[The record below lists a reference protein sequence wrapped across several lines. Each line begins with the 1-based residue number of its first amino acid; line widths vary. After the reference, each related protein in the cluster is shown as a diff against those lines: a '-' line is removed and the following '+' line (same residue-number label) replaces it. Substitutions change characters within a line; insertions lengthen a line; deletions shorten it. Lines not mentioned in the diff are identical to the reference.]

1 LITAGP
7 TYEPVDPVRFIGNHS
22 TGKMGYAIAEAFARQ
37 GAWVTL
43 VSGPVSVSAQHRRI
57 TVVPVTTAAQMYDAC
72 REHIGQT
79 DIAVFNAAV
88 SDFTPETPLTN
99 KMKRGSADRTI
110 RLQPTRDI
118 AAEMGKQKRSGQLF
132 AGFALETGNGLENAR
147 KKLASKNL
155 DLVVLNSLEDEGAG
169 FGTET
174 NKVTFVDKSGFID
187 TFEVKPKREVAGDI
201 VRKIAKMMKHA

>member
-1 LITAGP
+1 MITAGP

-43 VSGPVSVSAQHRRI
+43 VSGPVSVSAQHHRI
-57 TVVPVTTAAQMYDAC
+57 TVVDVTTAAEMYDAC

-147 KKLASKNL
+147 KKLERKNL

>member
-43 VSGPVSVSAQHRRI
+43 VSGPVSVSAQHHRI
-57 TVVPVTTAAQMYDAC
+57 TVVDVTTAAEMYDAC

-147 KKLASKNL
+147 KKLERKNL

>member
-1 LITAGP
+1 
-7 TYEPVDPVRFIGNHS
+7 
-22 TGKMGYAIAEAFARQ
+22 MGYAIAEAFARQ

-43 VSGPVSVSAQHRRI
+43 VSGPVSISAQHRLI
-57 TVVPVTTAAQMYDAC
+57 TVVPVTTAAEMYDAC

-99 KMKRGSADRTI
+99 KMKRGSADWTI

-118 AAEMGKQKRSGQLF
+118 AAEMGKQKRTGQLY

-147 KKLASKNL
+147 KKLERKNL

-174 NKVTFVDKSGFID
+174 NKVTFVDKSGLID
-187 TFEVKPKREVAGDI
+187 TFEVKPKMEVAGDI